1 MGISKNTR
9 AVWFTDN
16 LIYRLEPYCILR
28 GFWGSIAHNTYE
40 ENVTHDDKD
49 IMGIFVPPEDVV
61 FGIRNMETIE
71 RMINEK
77 LSQKR
82 TVIWDIVYYSLPKYL
97 NLILKQNPNVIMLL
111 WLSDKHYI
119 TKTKFGKRLI
129 DVRDKLISK
138 RCYDSFCGY
147 AHGQLH
153 RMTHHAPTGRMGAK
167 RKELVERFGYDVKN
181 ASHLI
186 RLLKMG
192 LEVLTTGEMQVERS
206 DNNMLLE
213 IKRGEWPLKKVL
225 EYSDKLFQLMDEAY
239 VRSPLQ
245 NRVDE
250 SVVNV
255 LCEEITMDFYKVKG
269 GLNEANDSKGIFNA
283 FFKRF

>member
-1 MGISKNTR
+1 MKESLTNIGKNAR

-16 LIYRLEPYCILR
+16 LICRLEPYCILR
-28 GFWGSIAHNTYE
+28 GFRGSIAHNTYE

-61 FGIRNMETIE
+61 FGIRNIETIE
-71 RMINEK
+71 RMMEEK

-82 TVIWDIVYYSLPKYL
+82 NVTWDIVYYSLPKYL

-111 WLSDKHYI
+111 WLSEKHYI
-119 TKTKFGKRLI
+119 TKTKYGQRLI
-129 DVRDKLISK
+129 DMRNELISK

-153 RMTHHAPTGRMGAK
+153 RMTHIGPTGKLGAK
-167 RKELVERFGYDVKN
+167 RKELITRFGYDVKN

-192 LEVLTTGEMQVERS
+192 LETLVTGEMQIERP

-213 IKRGEWPLKKVL
+213 IKRGEWTLEKVL
-225 EYSDKLFQLMDEAY
+225 KYSDKLFQLMDEAF
-239 VRSPLQ
+239 VHSPLR

-250 SVVNV
+250 SVVNI
-255 LCEEITMDFYKVKG
+255 LCEEIIMDFYRNK
-269 GLNEANDSKGIFNA
+269 
-283 FFKRF
+283 